1 MRIAISGSHAT
12 GKTTLVTELAGH
24 LPGYAVVEEP
34 YHALADEGHGFAAL
48 PDADAFAALLER
60 ALVDIERSLPD
71 DVLLDRG
78 PADYLAYLAAL
89 RPAIGSLT
97 PWIAPV
103 AEAMARVDL
112 IVFVPIERPDR
123 IGVDA
128 SEGRALRRRVDAVL
142 REMLVEDAWGLGGRV
157 LEVSG
162 SPETRARQVLAAIAA
177 EKRP

>member
-1 MRIAISGSHAT
+1 MRIAFSGSHAT
-12 GKTTLVTELAGH
+12 GKTTLVTELASR
-24 LPGYAVVEEP
+24 LPGYEVVEEP
-34 YHALADEGHGFAAL
+34 YHALGDEGHGFAAL

-60 ALVDIERSLPD
+60 ALADVDGPLPD

-89 RPAIGSLT
+89 RPATGSLS

-103 AEAMARVDL
+103 AEAMARLDL
-112 IVFVPIERPDR
+112 IVFVAIERPDR

-128 SEGRALRRRVDAVL
+128 SEGRARRRRVDAVL
-142 REMLVEDAWGLGGRV
+142 RGMLVEDAWGLGGRV

-162 SPETRARQVLAAIAA
+162 SPEARTRQVLAAIAA
-177 EKRP
+177 ATLP